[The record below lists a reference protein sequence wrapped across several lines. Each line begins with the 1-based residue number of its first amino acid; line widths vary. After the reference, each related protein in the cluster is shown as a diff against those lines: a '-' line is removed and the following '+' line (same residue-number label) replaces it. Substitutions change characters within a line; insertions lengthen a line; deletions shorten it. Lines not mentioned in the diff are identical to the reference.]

1 MSDSLKKY
9 VEQFEYIVTLN
20 RFEDLDDFYKEMETS
35 GRVSTDS
42 VVPERE
48 ITIVNLKPTSLNTHF
63 MMTEWEALE
72 LKSDPRIYAVEIHPK
87 YLGIT
92 SGTCA
97 TITQTSSGWD
107 KSTSSS
113 NTMLNWA
120 LLRCTEGVQR
130 TGWGVGGTVS
140 QTGTV
145 QLSATGKNV
154 DCVIVDAGNPD
165 INNPEYA
172 VNADGTGG
180 SRMVSYNWFQHNPE
194 VTGGAVGTYNI
205 GTNSHSVHVSGT
217 VAGNT
222 QGWARDANIYN
233 IYYDAGNPN
242 DFSLV
247 FDYVRAFHRNKAVNP
262 ALGGGRKNPTI
273 TNNSWG
279 QSIFPS
285 QWSFSDITAVTYR
298 GIRYT
303 PSGTTTYLGYSGVCT
318 SNQRLAT
325 LLGFE
330 NFGNRITTVGDYTP
344 PAGYILTKPASW
356 TQNGQEV
363 YLAIF
368 TRPDNSY
375 TVTVQGPV
383 DLNILHNVAVD
394 ALTGPMSISGSV
406 TILQGAT
413 TINTY
418 SDGPYTVSQGGSLE
432 FLIDRPAISL
442 PATAEYTIRF
452 DSTLDTTNASS
463 VTYAVAMKTTAI
475 TTSTSASATVTSIT
489 SSILGPASLASST
502 TPTVGN
508 NDDGY
513 WTLNLPFNITYLG
526 TSYSTIYVGTNHY
539 LTFGSGAVQ
548 YSGLGP
554 STPNVPKIMWC
565 CDDNSVQ
572 RIYYGLE
579 GTSPARKYRVRVE
592 GTNSTSGTIGSA
604 TMVNEWVFYEA
615 TPAQIDLQCGANALK
630 TVGTFTTQQLNSW
643 GFIAGQRIPARVAS
657 CDADIRTAMNEGIIF
672 VGAAGNG
679 LWKHDLPGGSD
690 WNNTFEMASRYP
702 ASISQP
708 YYYMRGTSPTAND
721 TTMPNICVGA
731 VDANSTDQKSYY
743 SDCGPGVD
751 IWAPGT
757 NIISTYLS
765 GVSDS
770 RNASYSF
777 GKINGTSMAS
787 PQVCGVIACALEV
800 YPSMTQTQAKSYILG
815 IAKANQLTVTSGG
828 PTDIRDTQGSA
839 NLFLYYRK
847 ERETAGSVTPKL
859 NYQIRP
865 NTGSVYPRTQMRR
878 YI

>member
-1 MSDSLKKY
+1 MTDSLERY
-9 VEQFEYIVTLN
+9 VKQFEYIVTLN
-20 RFEDLDDFYKEMETS
+20 RFEDLDDFYNEMEIS
-35 GRVSTDS
+35 GRTFANSC
-42 VVPERE
+42 VPERN

-72 LKSDPRIYAVEIHPK
+72 LKADPRVLTVEIHPK
-87 YLGIT
+87 YLGIK

-107 KSTSSS
+107 KSGTSSS
-113 NTMLNWA
+113 SMLNWG
-120 LLRCTEGVQR
+120 LLRCTEGTQR
-130 TGWGVGGTVS
+130 SNWGVGGTTS

-165 INNPEYA
+165 INTPEYA
-172 VNADGTGG
+172 VNANGTGG
-180 SRMVSYNWFQHNPE
+180 SRMVSYNWYQHNLE
-194 VTGGAVGTYNI
+194 VTGGAAGTYNV

-233 IYYDAGNPN
+233 IYYDTGNPG

-285 QWSFSDITAVTYR
+285 EWSFSDITAVTYR
-298 GIRYT
+298 GTRYT
-303 PSGTTTYLGYSGVCT
+303 PAGNVAYLGYSGICDST
-318 SNQRLAT
+318 QRLAN
-325 LLGFE
+325 LLGYE
-330 NFGNRITTVGDYTP
+330 NFGNRITTTGFYTP

-363 YLAIF
+363 YLSTV
-368 TRPDNSY
+368 TRPDTSY

-383 DLNILHNVAVD
+383 DLNILHNVAIN
-394 ALTGPMSISGSV
+394 ALSGTMTISGTV
-406 TILQGAT
+406 TILQGVT
-413 TINTY
+413 TVNTY
-418 SDGPYTVSQGGSLE
+418 SAGPYTTTQGGSLE
-432 FLIDRPAISL
+432 ILIDRPAINL
-442 PATAEYTIRF
+442 PASAVYTLIF
-452 DSTLDTTNASS
+452 DTTIDITNASS
-463 VTYAVAMKTTAI
+463 VTYATSLKATVITA
-475 TTSTSASATVTSIT
+475 STIASASVTSIT
-489 SSILGPASLASST
+489 NTLLGAASLTSAT
-502 TPTVGN
+502 TPTSGN

-513 WTLNLPFNITYLG
+513 WTLTLPFNITYLG
-526 TSYSTIYVGTNHY
+526 NSYSTIYVGTNHY
-539 LTFGSGAVQ
+539 ITFTAGATN

-554 STPNVPKIMWC
+554 ATPNLPKIMWC
-565 CDDNSVQ
+565 SDDNSVQ
-572 RIYYGLE
+572 RIYYGVE
-579 GTSPARKYRVRVE
+579 GTSPNRTYRVRTE
-592 GTNSTSGTIGSA
+592 GSPSTSGTLGSP

-615 TPAQIDLQCGANALK
+615 TPTRIDLQCGANSK
-630 TVGTFTTQQLNSW
+630 KSTGVFTTQQLNGW
-643 GFIAGQRIPARVAS
+643 GFIASQRIPTRVAS
-657 CDADIRTAMNEGIIF
+657 CDTDIRTAMSEGIIF

-679 LWKHDLPGGSD
+679 LWKHDLPGGLD
-690 WNNTFEMASRYP
+690 WDNTFEMSNRYP
-702 ASISQP
+702 ASVAQP

-731 VDANSTDQKSYY
+731 VDANSTDQKSYF

-757 NIISTYLS
+757 NILS
-765 GVSDS
+765 SYDSGASDP
-770 RNASYSF
+770 RNTSYFF

-787 PQVCGVIACALEV
+787 PQVCGVLACALEV
-800 YPSMTQTQAKSYILG
+800 YPDMTPTQAKAYIVG

-828 PTDIRDTQGSA
+828 PADIRDTQGA
-839 NLFLYYRK
+839 PNLFLYYKK
-847 ERETAGSVTPKL
+847 ERESLGHVSPKI

-865 NTGSVYPRTQMRR
+865 SSGAVYPRTRMKR
-878 YI
+878 YG

>member
-1 MSDSLKKY
+1 MSNSLEKY
-9 VEQFEYIVTLN
+9 VKQFEYIVTLK
-20 RFEDLDDFYKEMETS
+20 RFEDLDDFYKEMELS
-35 GRVSTDS
+35 GRLTDS

-72 LKSDPRIYAVEIHPK
+72 LKADPRVHAVEIHPR

-97 TITQTSSGWD
+97 TITQTSSAWD
-107 KSTSSS
+107 KSGSSGGS
-113 NTMLNWA
+113 MLNWA
-120 LLRCTEGVQR
+120 LLRCTEGAQR
-130 TGWGVGGTVS
+130 PSWGVGGTTA

-165 INNPEYA
+165 INTPEYA

-180 SRMVSYNWFQHNPE
+180 SRMVSYNWYQHNPE
-194 VTGGAVGTYNI
+194 VTGGAVDTYSN

-222 QGWARDANIYN
+222 QGWARDAKIYN
-233 IYYDAGNPN
+233 LYYDTGNPG

-247 FDYVRAFHRNKAVNP
+247 FDYVRAFHRNKPINP
-262 ALGGGRKNPTI
+262 ALGGNRKNPTI

-285 QWSFSDITAVTYR
+285 EWSLSDITAVTYR
-298 GIRYT
+298 GTRYT
-303 PSGTTTYLGYSGVCT
+303 PGGNVSYLGYSGICD

-330 NFGNRITTVGDYTP
+330 NFGNRITTTGSYTP
-344 PAGYILTKPASW
+344 PVGYILTKPNSW
-356 TQNGQEV
+356 IQTGQEV
-363 YLAIF
+363 YLANF
-368 TRPDNSY
+368 DRPDSSY

-383 DLNILHNVAVD
+383 DLNILHNVATD
-394 ALTGPMSISGSV
+394 ALSGSMTITGTV

-418 SDGPYTVSQGGSLE
+418 SDGPYTTTQGGTLE
-432 FLIDRPAISL
+432 ILIERLAVNL
-442 PATAEYTIRF
+442 PNNAVYTLRF
-452 DSTLDTTNASS
+452 DTTLDTTNASS
-463 VTYAVAMKTTAI
+463 ITYATAMKVTAI
-475 TTSTSASATVTSIT
+475 TTSTSATASVTSIT
-489 SSILGPASLASST
+489 NTLLGAASLTSST
-502 TPTVGN
+502 APTFGN

-513 WTLNLPFNITYLG
+513 WTLTLPFSITYLG
-526 TSYSTIYVGTNHY
+526 TSYNTIYAGTNHY
-539 LTFGSGAVQ
+539 ITFTAGATN

-554 STPNVPKIMWC
+554 STPNLPKIMWA

-572 RIYYGLE
+572 RIFYGVE
-579 GTSPARKYRVRVE
+579 GTAPNRTYRVRLE
-592 GTNSTSGTIGSA
+592 GTNSISGTVGSP
-604 TMVNEWVFYEA
+604 TMVNEWIFYEA
-615 TPAQIDLQCGANALK
+615 FPTRIDLQCGTNAKK
-630 TVGTFTTQQLNSW
+630 TTGVFTTQQLNDW
-643 GFIAGQRIPARVAS
+643 GFIANQRIPARVAS
-657 CDADIRTAMNEGIIF
+657 CDADVQTAMSEGIIF

-679 LWKHDLPGGSD
+679 LWKHDVPTGLD
-690 WNNTFEMASRYP
+690 WNNTFEMAARYP
-702 ASISQP
+702 ASVTQP

-721 TTMPNICVGA
+721 INMPNICVGA
-731 VDANSTDQKSYY
+731 VDANAVDQKSYY

-757 NIISTYLS
+757 NIISSYLS
-765 GVSDS
+765 GAADP
-770 RNASYSF
+770 RNASYYF

-787 PQVCGVIACALEV
+787 PQVCGVLACALEV
-800 YPSMTQTQAKSYILG
+800 YPNMTQAQAKSYILG

-828 PTDIRDTQGSA
+828 ATDIRDTQGTA

-847 ERETAGSVTPKL
+847 ERESSGHVFPKI
-859 NYQIRP
+859 NYQARP
-865 NTGSVYPRTQMRR
+865 SSGVAYPRTQLRK
-878 YI
+878 YG